1 MLDLTLLKTS
11 VIFFKFGI
19 YSPQRT
25 DLGKSLQNW
34 IYPEGVGIGAGST
47 GTVGCSIVVE
57 QAVRNKAST
66 KKSFFICHPFFS
78 LFIKNPRTEILGCLK
93 INFQG

>member
-34 IYPEGVGIGAGST
+34 IYPEGVGIGAGSE
-47 GTVGCSIVVE
+47 GTAGCSTAVE
-57 QAVRNKAST
+57 QAVRNKARPKT
-66 KKSFFICHPFFS
+66 IFFI
-78 LFIKNPRTEILGCLK
+78 
-93 INFQG
+93 